1 MKVRGSCSLRPA
13 GVGQGRGRVQGGDN
27 QGGMCVRR
35 RDGGTD
41 EMENMCEVQQ
51 RVDDAGEKHPSRRCR
66 EPQE

>member
-1 MKVRGSCSLRPA
+1 ME
-13 GVGQGRGRVQGGDN
+13 
-27 QGGMCVRR
+27 
-35 RDGGTD
+35 D